1 MHQPPA
7 AQSTVSKL
15 GMVTSPHRVA
25 TQCGVRVLE
34 GGGNAIEA
42 AIATAAA
49 LCVTHPH
56 FCGLGGDAFLII
68 ADASGSIRNISGIG
82 QAAHKLDGY
91 GGSIPVRGPRSA
103 LTTAG
108 TVDALRCAWDISTQ
122 LGGKHSWG
130 ALLKP
135 AIELAREGYEVSA
148 SERFWLDFRRAQ
160 SHEMPGVFAQFSV
173 AGRTPETGTVRKQV
187 QLARTLEL
195 LAERGPRDFYEGE
208 LAARLAQGLA
218 QAGSPLTASDLAQT
232 RARVEE
238 PLRLPYRDGTLIAHQ
253 PPTQGITTLQIMG
266 ILERFDLPSIP
277 EGSADYYHLLVE
289 AVKQAFLD
297 RDRLVADPEHVDV
310 PVGWLLSAGHLD
322 AQAAAIDMQSALAWP
337 NRFKAGDTVFVGA
350 ADAQGN
356 AVSLLATVYF
366 DWGSG
371 VMAGDTGVLW
381 HNRGASFSLE
391 PAHPNVLAPGK
402 RPFHTLNPGMYLK
415 GGKPSII
422 YGTQGADGQPQTLA
436 AILTRMIDY
445 KMDPLLALAQPRY
458 LLGKT
463 FSDAGET
470 LKLEDDVP
478 QAVQNEL
485 ARRGHVLRTV
495 DAQSPLM
502 GHPGAIVI
510 DAGTGLM
517 SGAHDPRSDGLA
529 LGLDAITTGC

>member
-1 MHQPPA
+1 MRQPPPV
-7 AQSTVSKL
+7 QSTASKF
-15 GMVTSPHRVA
+15 GMVTSPHLVA

-68 ADASGSIRNISGIG
+68 AGANGLIRNVSGMG
-82 QAAHKLDGY
+82 QAAHKVDGY
-91 GGSIPVRGPRSA
+91 CGSIPVRGPRSA

-122 LGGKHSWG
+122 MGGKRSWG
-130 ALLKP
+130 SLLKP
-135 AIELAREGYEVSA
+135 AIALAREGYEVSN

-160 SHEMPGVFAQFSV
+160 SHEMPDVFSQFSMD
-173 AGRTPETGTVRKQV
+173 GRVPEVGTVRKQL

-195 LAERGPRDFYEGE
+195 LADRGPRDFYEGD

-218 QAGSPLTASDLAQT
+218 QAGSPLTASDLARTQ
-232 RARVEE
+232 ARVEE

-253 PPTQGITTLQIMG
+253 PPTQGITSLQIMG
-266 ILERFDLPSIP
+266 ILERFDLQNIP
-277 EGSADYYHLLVE
+277 QGSADYYHLLVE

-297 RDRLVADPEHVDV
+297 RDRFVADPEYVDV
-310 PVGWLLSAGHLD
+310 PVDWLLSAGHLD
-322 AQAAAIDMQSALAWP
+322 GQAASIHMQSALPWP
-337 NRFKAGDTVFVGA
+337 QRFKTGDTVFVGA
-350 ADAQGN
+350 ADAQGH

-381 HNRGASFSLE
+381 HNRGASFSLD

-402 RPFHTLNPGMYLK
+402 RPFHTLNPGMYLQ
-415 GGKPSII
+415 GGQPKII

-445 KMDPLLALAQPRY
+445 KMDPLQALAQPRF

-463 FSDAGET
+463 FSDTGET
-470 LKLEDDVP
+470 LKLEADVP
-478 QAVQNEL
+478 LAVQNEL
-485 ARRGHVLRTV
+485 TRRGHVLRKL

-502 GHPGAIVI
+502 GHPGAIVL
-510 DAGTGLM
+510 DADTGLM
-517 SGAHDPRSDGLA
+517 RGAHDPRSDGRA
-529 LGLDAITTGC
+529 LGVHAMAAEA